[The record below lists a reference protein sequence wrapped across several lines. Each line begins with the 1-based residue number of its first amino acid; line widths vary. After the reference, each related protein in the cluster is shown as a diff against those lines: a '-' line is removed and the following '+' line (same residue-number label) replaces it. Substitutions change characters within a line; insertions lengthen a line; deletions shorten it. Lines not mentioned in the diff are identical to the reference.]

1 MGENIINLNVIS
13 PRFSDE
19 FPEYYDL
26 VATKK
31 SKNYDPKSEN
41 QVQIT
46 RNETILLSPLLDRC
60 ISDIDT
66 LLRTFNIICGDS
78 SRKGLLRID
87 WGKGFYF
94 LNRIDITSLIISVYL
109 FALNHVLST
118 NRFDNISIIELPEAS
133 EDFREFPIIIREIGR
148 KRFFS
153 AKDKKWYLLAI
164 STFE

>member
-1 MGENIINLNVIS
+1 MIENIINLNVVS

-31 SKNYDPKSEN
+31 SKNYDPKSED

-46 RNETILLSPLLDRC
+46 RNETVLLSPLLKRC
-60 ISDIDT
+60 ISDVDT
-66 LLRTFNIICGDS
+66 LLRTFNIICSDS

-87 WGKGFYF
+87 WGEGFYF
-94 LNRIDITSLIISVYL
+94 LGKNDITSLIISIY
-109 FALNHVLST
+109 FDAFHFVLST
-118 NRFDNISIIELPEAS
+118 NRFDNISIIEFPKIP
-133 EDFREFPIIIREIGR
+133 EDFGEFPIIIREIGN

-153 AKDKKWYLLAI
+153 AKDKKWYLLGIA
-164 STFE
+164 TFE